1 MQKIFTG
8 LLLVSFDFNLTLGSC
23 VIGLI
28 PDFLG
33 YIFIRKGVREL
44 REESPCFARLDP
56 WTLGMAVYSGILSLL
71 DLFGIG
77 LRLGIFF
84 YLMGAAS
91 LAASLYISYSI
102 VRGVQ
107 DMEQNLGGS
116 CRLNLR
122 GGNLKTAWLV
132 SAVASAISTGLLI
145 LPALATQS
153 MIVALVA
160 HICFLVF
167 FNRAKNVYYA
177 EKNRRCAPDSGDG
190 PAAEAPQNPR
200 DGEQS

>member
-33 YIFIRKGVREL
+33 YIFIRKGVQEL
-44 REESPCFARLDP
+44 REESLCFARLDP
-56 WTLGMAVYSGILSLL
+56 WTLGMAVYSGILYLL

-77 LRLGIFF
+77 LRPGFF
-84 YLMGAAS
+84 SYLMGAAS
-91 LAASLYISYSI
+91 LAASLYISYFI

-116 CRLNLR
+116 CRLNL
-122 GGNLKTAWLV
+122 GE
-132 SAVASAISTGLLI
+132 
-145 LPALATQS
+145 AT
-153 MIVALVA
+153 
-160 HICFLVF
+160 
-167 FNRAKNVYYA
+167 
-177 EKNRRCAPDSGDG
+177 
-190 PAAEAPQNPR
+190 
-200 DGEQS
+200 